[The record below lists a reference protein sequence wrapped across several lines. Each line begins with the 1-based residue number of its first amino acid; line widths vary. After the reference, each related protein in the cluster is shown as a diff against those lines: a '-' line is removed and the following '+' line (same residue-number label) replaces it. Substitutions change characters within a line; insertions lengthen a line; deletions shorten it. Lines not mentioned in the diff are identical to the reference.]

1 MRKLTFLLFV
11 FFISGIVMA
20 QQSTTDS
27 IAKVKKDSIENAKYW
42 AKKDAELQHFRD
54 SVKESQK
61 NNIERYKL
69 YKTRNN
75 WTFIELDTQTGQT
88 WQVQFSL
95 EGSSYRFK
103 TVLDEYSKLYS
114 YDLPVSGRFELY
126 ETENIYNFILLDRV
140 DGRCWQ
146 VQWHQEKD
154 SRGIWRIY

>member
-61 NNIERYKL
+61 NNIEG
-69 YKTRNN
+69 
-75 WTFIELDTQTGQT
+75 I
-88 WQVQFSL
+88 
-95 EGSSYRFK
+95 SYIK
-103 TVLDEYSKLYS
+103 HAII
-114 YDLPVSGRFELY
+114 GH
-126 ETENIYNFILLDRV
+126 LLN
-140 DGRCWQ
+140 
-146 VQWHQEKD
+146 
-154 SRGIWRIY
+154 